1 MCTVF
6 SKVLNTVKLY
16 IKMQHTQSHQG
27 FVTKCFQLSVCL
39 QLCLCSV
46 RSIFSSVKND
56 RCYMVLYFTVF
67 FGLKL
72 MGLFNLVV
80 ILELH
85 GQKVLYFKFLSLYK
99 TLSYSS
105 KFNLLTGTC
114 LIIEKCETK
123 LIPRLTLN
131 FDNTYNIHFLG
142 LATENRRQIAFKLL

>member
-1 MCTVF
+1 
-6 SKVLNTVKLY
+6 
-16 IKMQHTQSHQG
+16 
-27 FVTKCFQLSVCL
+27 
-39 QLCLCSV
+39 
-46 RSIFSSVKND
+46 
-56 RCYMVLYFTVF
+56 MVLYFTGF

-80 ILELH
+80 IQELH

-99 TLSYSS
+99 KLCFSS

-131 FDNTYNIHFLG
+131 FDNTLIIFTSIVWPQKIEDRLLLSYFDD
-142 LATENRRQIAFKLL
+142 FKLELFISCCSQDMHCILIHQNLRDLPSSLKPR